1 MAVTIC
7 RHCVESLPENGLSPL
22 QTALLEDR
30 HPVRIASAPT
40 GAGKTYAFEQ
50 AVARDPGKGE
60 EIRVLFVV
68 PTRRLAQN
76 IIHGLTASLVQN
88 HGWPPERAIRKVALW
103 TGDASKDYYAA
114 GGREITSHRINQIYS
129 LDDAPG
135 GEMIVT
141 VPEVLSYLL
150 IGRWLKAGQA
160 SDGIFTILNHFDHI
174 VFDEFHTISARGFGL
189 AALCARLAA
198 GNEGRCYGRAKVS
211 FLSATPL
218 NIRPVLER
226 CGLVPEAIIELRENI
241 TEQGR
246 AVHGD
251 VVLTLCRETNMT
263 AMLATRLDAVSTELT
278 EQGQIVMIYDSLA
291 NLRRELPE
299 LETQLIRAGIAHGE
313 TLLINS
319 IDDSAFHTK
328 AIEDE
333 DGFFR
338 SGRKHN
344 PLDFKVLVATASVE
358 MGVTFKSRLLFM
370 EPGFEPMNFLQRYGR
385 AARGDVK
392 GQVFVRMDEDDC
404 KRRPWLRQVD
414 KWLNEHA
421 EKRLNIHE
429 LTTLLARSVS
439 QRFEDEADDNNFG
452 SLSTRAA
459 YTSGLYWNAARQ
471 HPSNKGPI
479 RRHLDDCRPQA
490 AKTIAALLY
499 QVRQMAKD
507 PYYDEPATLWCD
519 GFEALAAT
527 LRDIGQRIRVIEGN
541 GRSLS
546 VDLHWLRQQTDLLES
561 NPITMDS
568 NGDEELRIEGRL
580 DDGLLESSRYI
591 QRLRTVRFPHTEM
604 CATIEDNGFLPD
616 QWRRELRQHREAAEA
631 REDFPESMAA
641 AEKLVMYTGLVVTD
655 DEELPMDA
663 HSLVL

>member
-1 MAVTIC
+1 MQ
-7 RHCVESLPENGLSPL
+7 S
-22 QTALLEDR
+22 ALLNDH

-50 AVARDPGKGE
+50 AVARDPELGE

-76 IIHGLTASLVQN
+76 IIHGLTSSLVQN
-88 HGWPPERAIRKVALW
+88 HGWPAERAMRKVALW

-114 GGREITSHRINQIYS
+114 GGREITSHRINQIYC

-160 SDGIFTILNHFDHI
+160 SDGIFEILNHFDHI

-198 GNEGRCYGRAKVS
+198 GHEGRSYGRAKVS

-226 CGLVPEAIIELRENI
+226 TGLVPEAIIELQEKVS
-241 TEQGR
+241 EQGR

-251 VVLTLCRETNMT
+251 VVLTPCRDTNMT
-263 AMLATRLDAVSTELT
+263 AMLATRLDAVRIELA
-278 EQGQIVMIYDSLA
+278 EQGQTVLIYDSLA
-291 NLRRELPE
+291 NLRRELPG
-299 LETQLIRAGIAHGE
+299 LETQLLRAGIAPGE

-319 IDDSAFHTK
+319 IDDSTFYATEP
-328 AIEDE
+328 AEDN
-333 DGFFR
+333 GFFQ
-338 SGRKHN
+338 SGRKYN
-344 PLDFKVLVATASVE
+344 PLDFKLLVATASVE
-358 MGVTFKSRLLFM
+358 MGVTFKTRLLFM

-385 AARGDVK
+385 AARGDVQ

-414 KWLNEHA
+414 KWLNDHA
-421 EKRLNIHE
+421 GERVNIHD

-439 QRFEDEADDNNFG
+439 QRFEDKTDDNNFG
-452 SLSTRAA
+452 SLSMRAV
-459 YTSGLYWNAARQ
+459 YTSGLYWNAAQQ

-490 AKTIAALLY
+490 AKAISALLY
-499 QVRQMAKD
+499 QVRQMAED
-507 PYYDEPATLWCD
+507 PYYTEAATLWCD
-519 GFEALAAT
+519 GFEALAST
-527 LRDIGQRIRVIEGN
+527 LRDIGRRIRVIEGN
-541 GRSLS
+541 GRTLS
-546 VDLHWLRQQTDLLES
+546 VDLHWLRQQTDLLEG
-561 NPITMDS
+561 NPITLDS
-568 NGDEELRIEGRL
+568 NGEEVLRIEGNL
-580 DDGLLESSRYI
+580 DDGLLDSSRYI
-591 QRLRTVRFPHTEM
+591 QPLRAVRFPHTEM

-631 REDFPESMAA
+631 GEDFPKSMAA

-655 DEELPMDA
+655 NEELPMDA
-663 HSLVL
+663 NSIVL